1 MKSNQNIT
9 NSQIN
14 FTLSARSRGL
24 NLRANFKSTQESLE
38 CRGCG
43 DPNTVESQ
51 EHLMTCGALNK
62 NSICNNKE
70 VKYDDLF
77 SGDPDLIMKA
87 SDALKTV
94 YRRLQSLLNSSPS
107 ACGNTRAAE
116 TSSSSICDVSDT
128 V

>member
-14 FTLSARSRGL
+14 FTLSERSRGL

-38 CRGCG
+38 CRGCM
-43 DPNTVESQ
+43 DKNTVESQ
-51 EHLMTCGALNK
+51 EHLLTCGALNT
-62 NSICNNKE
+62 NSVSNNKE

-77 SGDPDLIMKA
+77 SEDPDLIIKA
-87 SDALKTV
+87 SDTLRTL
-94 YRRLQSLLNSSPS
+94 YRRFQTLLNSSPS